1 MPTGKLPD
9 TLRTLLAAFAPC
21 FTVRTFP
28 TFQALAVGFLAQ
40 PGVRTVTGM
49 LTQPGW
55 PGAATTTS
63 PTGSSRPRA
72 GRPTRSAWSSPA

>member
-28 TFQALAVGFLAQ
+28 TFQASFQ
-40 PGVRTVTGM
+40 SET
-49 LTQPGW
+49 
-55 PGAATTTS
+55 
-63 PTGSSRPRA
+63 RA
-72 GRPTRSAWSSPA
+72 KK